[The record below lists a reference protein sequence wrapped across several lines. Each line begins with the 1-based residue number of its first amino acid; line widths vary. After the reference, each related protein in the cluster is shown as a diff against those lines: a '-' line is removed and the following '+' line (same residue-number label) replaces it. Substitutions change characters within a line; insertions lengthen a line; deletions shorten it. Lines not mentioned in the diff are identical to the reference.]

1 MAGSYLIR
9 ALADIKKIISKE
21 IKTIPSEWTVNSE
34 RESLVW
40 YRHLAFW
47 NVDRCNSKQKIYLI
61 SGRCNMSET
70 KFEPSQPNLQF
81 SVAKPIKVFTFKK
94 ILFQIF
100 VEGDDVRKL
109 ELCIAQEHF
118 SEEESN
124 D

>member
-1 MAGSYLIR
+1 
-9 ALADIKKIISKE
+9 
-21 IKTIPSEWTVNSE
+21 
-34 RESLVW
+34 
-40 YRHLAFW
+40 
-47 NVDRCNSKQKIYLI
+47 
-61 SGRCNMSET
+61 MSET

-109 ELCIAQEHF
+109 ELWIAQEHF

-124 D
+124 DWGPEKWQ